1 MKVVLTGGGTGGHI
15 YPAISIAQ
23 ALADAVPD
31 IAILYMGSSH
41 GPEGGIAREAELEFV
56 AIPSGPLTRALSPR
70 NAASIWKLLVGLLRA
85 RAILKR
91 FRPDVVIG
99 TGGYT
104 TASILLAQ
112 RSLGG
117 RTVIHEQNARPGR
130 TNLMLAGFTDK
141 ICVTFEASAAFL
153 PKDKVVVTGLP
164 IRREFR
170 SLPDKAEARRS
181 LGLDEGLFT
190 IVAVGGSQGARKPSE
205 IIAAAWP
212 LLDDGRTQVLHQ
224 VGAKNVDEM
233 RSVLGRYLKSRP
245 GRECEQQRYHIE
257 AYVDM
262 PAALASADLV
272 ISRSG
277 ASTIAEITAVGLP
290 SILFPYP
297 HAYAD
302 HQAMNAR
309 CLVEP
314 GAAVLCGDASTTPEE
329 LAGIISDLRSDPER
343 LAAMAKASAALG
355 KPDAADRV
363 ARVALSIAHNATKD

>member
-1 MKVVLTGGGTGGHI
+1 MMKVVLTGGGTGGHV

-23 ALADAVPD
+23 ALTDAVPG
-31 IAILYMGSSH
+31 IEILYMGSSH
-41 GPEGGIAREAELEFV
+41 GPEGDLARGAGLRFV

-70 NAASIWKLLVGLLRA
+70 NAASAWKLLMGVFRA
-85 RAILKR
+85 RGILKR
-91 FRPDVVIG
+91 FGPNVVIG

-104 TASILLAQ
+104 TGSIVLAQ

-117 RTVIHEQNARPGR
+117 RIVIHEQNARPGR
-130 TNLMLAGFTDK
+130 TNLMLARFASK

-170 SLPDKAEARRS
+170 LLPSKVEARRA
-181 LGLDEGLFT
+181 LGLDEGTFT
-190 IVAVGGSQGARKPSE
+190 IVAVGGSQGAKKPNE

-212 LLDDGRTQVLHQ
+212 LFDDGKTQVLHQ
-224 VGAKNVDEM
+224 VGARSIDEM
-233 RSVLGRYLKSRP
+233 KGQPRYRV
-245 GRECEQQRYHIE
+245 E
-257 AYVDM
+257 AYIDM
-262 PAALASADLV
+262 PPALAAADLV
-272 ISRSG
+272 ISRGG
-277 ASTIAEITAVGLP
+277 ASTISEITAVGLP

-302 HQAMNAR
+302 HQTTNAK

-314 GAAVLCGDASTTPEE
+314 GAAVLCNDSSTTPEM
-329 LAGIISDLRSDPER
+329 LAGIISDLRGSPEK

-355 KPDAADRV
+355 KPDAAERV
-363 ARVALSIAHNATKD
+363 AQVALSIADCGVRNAE

>member
-41 GPEGGIAREAELEFV
+41 GPEGEIAREAGLEFV

-70 NAASIWKLLVGLLRA
+70 NAASIWKLFAGVFRA

-112 RSLGG
+112 WSLGG
-117 RTVIHEQNARPGR
+117 STVIHEQNARPGR
-130 TNLMLAGFTDK
+130 TNLMLARFADR
-141 ICVTFEASAAFL
+141 ICVTFEVSAAFL

-181 LGLDEGLFT
+181 LGLDDGLFT
-190 IVAVGGSQGARKPSE
+190 IVAVGGSQGARKPNE
-205 IIAAAWP
+205 IVAAAWP
-212 LLDDGRTQVLHQ
+212 LFDDGRTQVLHQ
-224 VGAKNVDEM
+224 AGARNVDEM
-233 RSVLGRYLKSRP
+233 RSLLERLYKSRR
-245 GRECEQQRYHIE
+245 GREGEQQRYRIE

-302 HQAMNAR
+302 HQTTNAK

-314 GAAVLCGDASTTPEE
+314 GAAVLCSDVSTTPEE
-329 LAGIISDLRSDPER
+329 LAGIISDLRGSPDK
-343 LAAMAKASAALG
+343 LAAMAKASEALG
-355 KPDAADRV
+355 KPDAAERV
-363 ARVALSIAHNATKD
+363 ADVALSVAE